1 MLAHMLK
8 LASIVLFTPLLLS
21 ASDVAVDA
29 IASFCAAEEV
39 ELPLDSESG
48 SASFL
53 HNMSGHPDSLSAV
66 AQRLLRNALE
76 GEAATAPRDC
86 EPNCPR
92 NATSEVVYRVTPIE
106 FLAPERQRDV
116 CLRFESET
124 SAEPLRFEEKQF
136 NTVEDMNTWIM
147 AFSQG
152 KGDEGKK
159 LYAQCSSNCSPQYTF
174 LIAQHNAQ
182 YQVRTEVLC
191 GLARDKSNNQYRIST
206 ALRWTCV
213 VN

>member
-1 MLAHMLK
+1 MLVRIPK
-8 LASIVLFTPLLLS
+8 LASIALLAPLMLS
-21 ASDVAVDA
+21 VSDVAVDA
-29 IASFCAAEEV
+29 STSFCSAEEV

-66 AQRLLRNALE
+66 AQRLLHKALA
-76 GEAATAPRDC
+76 GEAAPAPRDC
-86 EPNCPR
+86 EPDCPP

-106 FLAPERQRDV
+106 FLAPERQHDV

-124 SAEPLRFEEKQF
+124 TAEPLRFEEKRF
-136 NTVEDMNTWIM
+136 DTVEDLNTWIM
-147 AFSQG
+147 DFSQG

-159 LYAQCSSNCSPQYTF
+159 LYAQCSSNCSPRYTF

-191 GLARDKSNNQYRIST
+191 GLARDKSNNQYRITT
-206 ALRWTCV
+206 ALRWTCA